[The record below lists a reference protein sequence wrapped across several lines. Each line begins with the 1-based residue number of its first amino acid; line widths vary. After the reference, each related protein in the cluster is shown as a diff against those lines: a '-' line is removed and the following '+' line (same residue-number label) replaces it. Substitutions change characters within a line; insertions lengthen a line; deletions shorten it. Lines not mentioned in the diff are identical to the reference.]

1 MRSLAKR
8 RNWLVMGLFSLSGLG
23 ACGSDQ
29 PSFTDQVREIAEANS
44 DEQPAMWDVSD
55 EDTQV
60 YLFGT
65 VHTLRPETV
74 WLSGRVRERIEAAK
88 AIYFEADTE
97 SERARDGVEIAV
109 SQYGLYLPGQSL
121 REVLDDTLEPGIAEA
136 SELVGV
142 PLAGFDSYK
151 PWLVSATLSQ
161 MSADARGF
169 DDQSGV
175 EEVLGELARSKQLP
189 IRYLETGADQMK
201 ALASIPEPVQ
211 IDMLVQTAEQMLE
224 DPLLLDR
231 MVADWQEGDVEGL
244 TDFLAE
250 DDVFGDGPAYDI
262 MLDGRNANWT
272 ETIARLLDEEE
283 GVFFVAVGAL
293 HLVGEDSLQVKLRQR
308 GLDVVRVDRKNEI
321 LR

>member
-1 MRSLAKR
+1 
-8 RNWLVMGLFSLSGLG
+8 
-23 ACGSDQ
+23 
-29 PSFTDQVREIAEANS
+29 
-44 DEQPAMWDVSD
+44 
-55 EDTQV
+55 
-60 YLFGT
+60 
-65 VHTLRPETV
+65 
-74 WLSGRVRERIEAAK
+74 
-88 AIYFEADTE
+88 
-97 SERARDGVEIAV
+97 
-109 SQYGLYLPGQSL
+109 
-121 REVLDDTLEPGIAEA
+121 
-136 SELVGV
+136 
-142 PLAGFDSYK
+142 
-151 PWLVSATLSQ
+151 
-161 MSADARGF
+161 
-169 DDQSGV
+169 
-175 EEVLGELARSKQLP
+175 
-189 IRYLETGADQMK
+189 MK

-244 TDFLAE
+244 ADFLAE

>member
-1 MRSLAKR
+1 MAGDRVDFCIGAR
-8 RNWLVMGLFSLSGLG
+8 RLWVRG
-23 ACGSDQ
+23 

-74 WLSGRVRERIEAAK
+74 WLSGRVRERLDAAK
-88 AIYFEADTE
+88 AIYFEADTQ

-109 SQYGLYLPGQSL
+109 TQFGLYPPGETL
-121 REVLDDTLEPGIAEA
+121 RDTLDDHLEAGVAEA
-136 SELVGV
+136 TELVGV
-142 PLAGFDSYK
+142 PLAGFDSFK
-151 PWLVSATLSQ
+151 PWLVSATLTEMHAEGQ
-161 MSADARGF
+161 GF
-169 DDQSGV
+169 EDEAGV
-175 EEVLGELARSKQLP
+175 EEVLEELTRAKRLP
-189 IRYLETGADQMK
+189 VRYLETGAEQMQL
-201 ALASIPEPVQ
+201 LASIPEPVQ
-211 IDMLVQTAEQMLE
+211 INMLVQTAEQMIE
-224 DPLLLDR
+224 DPFVLDR
-231 MVADWQEGDVEGL
+231 MVADWKEGDVEGL
-244 TDFLAE
+244 ATFLAE
-250 DDVFGDGPAYDI
+250 DDVFGDGPVYDI
-262 MLDGRNANWT
+262 MLDGRNANWA

-293 HLVGEDSLQVKLRQR
+293 HLVGEHSVQAKLRGQ

>member
-8 RNWLVMGLFSLSGLG
+8 RNWLAIGLVAALGLG
-23 ACGSDQ
+23 ACGSDE

-65 VHTLRPETV
+65 VHTLRPETE
-74 WLSGRVRERIEAAK
+74 WLSGRVRERLDVAK
-88 AIYFEADTE
+88 AIYFEADTQ

-109 SQYGLYLPGQSL
+109 TQFGLYPPGETL
-121 REVLDDTLEPGIAEA
+121 RDTLEDGLEAGVAEA
-136 SELVGV
+136 TELVGV
-142 PLAGFDSYK
+142 PLAGFDSFK

-161 MSADARGF
+161 MYADAQGF
-169 DDQSGV
+169 DGEAGV
-175 EEVLGELARSKQLP
+175 EDVLGELARAKRLP
-189 IRYLETGADQMK
+189 VRYLETGAAQMEL
-201 ALASIPEPVQ
+201 LASIPEPVQ

-224 DPLLLDR
+224 DPLMLDR
-231 MVADWQEGDVEGL
+231 MVGEWKEGDVEGL
-244 TDFLAE
+244 TAFLAE
-250 DDVFGDGPAYDI
+250 DDIFGDGPVYDI
-262 MLDGRNANWT
+262 MLEGRNANWA
-272 ETIARLLDEEE
+272 ETIASLLEEEE

-293 HLVGEDSLQVKLRQR
+293 HLVGEDSVQAKLRRR